1 MDELLWSLDGL
12 DDLGGGGW
20 MNRMIGWLDD

>member
-1 MDELLWSLDGL
+1 MDELLWSLDEL

-20 MNRMIGWLDD
+20 IGMIRMVG